1 MVTALKT
8 LLLKTEILFLS
19 EDMSYN
25 VEDNS
30 WASVIHTGVSDRPN
44 SKSITAFQIACS
56 VVSVP
61 FHA

>member
-1 MVTALKT
+1 
-8 LLLKTEILFLS
+8 LKTETAFLS
-19 EDMSYN
+19 EDISYI

-30 WASVIHTGVSDRPN
+30 WAYVIHSGVSDRPN
-44 SKSITAFQIACS
+44 SKSITAFQIAFL